1 MCKSGPVRREEK
13 IDMTFENAVK
23 KIREKFEELD
33 ASKLVDMAVQVTL
46 TDEDCGGTLYFKV
59 DGGAVDVQGY
69 DYRDND
75 VILDIE
81 RKALMDIISGKS
93 TLDKAV
99 EKGQATA
106 KGDYGRLD
114 SIKDAVVVKPA
125 AKKASA
131 KKTAAKKETAKK
143 ETVKKTA
150 EKKET
155 KAEPVKK
162 AAAAKGRATKKEVKA
177 EEAVKTV
184 AKAVAEKKEAPA
196 KKAAAKTTKK

>member
-1 MCKSGPVRREEK
+1 
-13 IDMTFENAVK
+13 MTFENAVK

-33 ASKLVDMAVQVTL
+33 ATKLADMAVQVTL
-46 TDEDCGGTLYFKV
+46 TDADCGGTLYFKV
-59 DGGAVDVQGY
+59 ADGAVDVQGY

-106 KGDYGRLD
+106 KGDYGRLE
-114 SIKDAVVVKPA
+114 SIKEAVV
-125 AKKASA
+125 KKAPA
-131 KKTAAKKETAKK
+131 KKTVKKETVKKETVKKEAVKKEAVKKETPKKETAKK
-143 ETVKKTA
+143 EAVKETA

-155 KAEPVKK
+155 AAAPVKK
-162 AAAAKGRATKKEVKA
+162 AAGAKVRAEKKETAPAKK
-177 EEAVKTV
+177 EAVKTV
-184 AKAVAEKKEAPA
+184 KK
-196 KKAAAKTTKK
+196 